1 MTDVELMSKPI
12 RDDFFGAISCAIPT
26 FRFLIELAKILRIE
40 RLLFDSYSVISV
52 RPSANLNYRAK
63 KVSKTQAIR
72 LMLLD
77 VLLIV
82 DIDKVIIY

>member
-1 MTDVELMSKPI
+1 MSKPI

-40 RLLFDSYSVISV
+40 LLLYESYSVLSV
-52 RPSANLNYRAK
+52 RPSANLNYRSK
-63 KVSKTQAIR
+63 KVSKTMAIR
-72 LMLLD
+72 LMLLK

-82 DIDKVIIY
+82 DIDDGIIY